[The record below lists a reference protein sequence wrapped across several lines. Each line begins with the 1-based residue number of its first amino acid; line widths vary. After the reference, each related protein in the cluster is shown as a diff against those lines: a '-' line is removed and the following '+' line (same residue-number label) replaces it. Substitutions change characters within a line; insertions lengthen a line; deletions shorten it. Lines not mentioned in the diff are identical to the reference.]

1 MAARARKGQTR
12 PSDSIPYQTA
22 SRLLVANQVFLGS
35 WTVDICQEGHRLRS
49 ALQRRHMAHLRWCS
63 HGAPGK
69 LRSWDR
75 EVIKTQPTWDSE
87 FAKHMVA

>member
-1 MAARARKGQTR
+1 MAPETGIVHQTVSWL
-12 PSDSIPYQTA
+12 P
-22 SRLLVANQVFLGS
+22 VANQIFLGS
-35 WTVDICQEGHRLRS
+35 WKFDICLEGWSQRS
-49 ALQRRHMAHLRWCS
+49 APQRRLMAHLRWCS

-87 FAKHMVA
+87 FAKHLVA

>member
-1 MAARARKGQTR
+1 M
-12 PSDSIPYQTA
+12 
-22 SRLLVANQVFLGS
+22 LLVANHVFMGS
-35 WTVDICQEGHRLRS
+35 WMDRIDICQEGCSLRS
-49 ALQRRHMAHLRWCS
+49 TLQKRLMAHLRWCS

-87 FAKHMVA
+87 FAKHLVA